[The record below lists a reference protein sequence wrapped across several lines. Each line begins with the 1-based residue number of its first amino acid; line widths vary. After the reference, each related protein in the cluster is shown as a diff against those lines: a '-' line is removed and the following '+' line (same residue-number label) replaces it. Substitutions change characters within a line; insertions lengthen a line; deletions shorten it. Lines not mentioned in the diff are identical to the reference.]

1 VIYETEDRWKPAN
14 ARCPHPERW
23 HSADADST
31 EVEVS
36 ELVAAFVRA
45 LQPNLVVETGSAWG
59 QTTTLI
65 AEALF
70 VNECGFLVSLETD
83 PERWL
88 ATICR
93 VDREEVG
100 GHWSVLEESSLEW
113 DPEPYVQDYGPIDL
127 VFSDSYGPIRIPE
140 VVRLLP
146 FMRKDATVIFHDTAP
161 EPEFPFRRMIEDEL
175 VSTGIIRCVDLPTP
189 RGVSICQV
197 LQGGAG

>member
-65 AEALF
+65 AEALYT
-70 VNECGFLVSLETD
+70 NGHGHLVTLEIVE
-83 PERWL
+83 ERAE
-88 ATICR
+88 ATRRR
-93 VDREEVG
+93 VYDEDSAY
-100 GHWSVLEESSLEW
+100 WTLLEESSLEW
-113 DPEPYVQDYGPIDL
+113 DPEPYVREHGPIDL

-175 VSTGIIRCVDLPTP
+175 VSTGIVRCVDLPTP